1 MTSVEQGTVLPSFRD
16 RETFSLSSAPSFA
29 YREGTGLLTHR
40 VTGHGINIME
50 AIEIFSMASFFRS
63 QAFQLERTRLGWR
76 ISTGVFCPQLHI
88 TSLIQGVFQANGIFF
103 FQKVWS
109 NKKNDLPLHSLNRK
123 GVANVQKVRRCHS
136 SVGRAKD

>member
-29 YREGTGLLTHR
+29 YREGIELHIRRMGWR
-40 VTGHGINIME
+40 PDIME
-50 AIEIFSMASFFRS
+50 AMEFFSMASFFRKR
-63 QAFQLERTRLGWR
+63 AFQLERTWLGRR
-76 ISTGVFCPQLHI
+76 ILTGVFFPQLHI

-109 NKKNDLPLHSLNRK
+109 NKKNGLPLHSLNRK
-123 GVANVQKVRRCHS
+123 GVANVQKVIRCHS